1 MRFQQLPTQSEID
14 NQLERSKPRQGITR
28 PLPWAPAL
36 IGLGLM
42 ILMQSFL

>member
-28 PLPWAPAL
+28 PLPWASAL

-42 ILMQSFL
+42 VLMQSLL